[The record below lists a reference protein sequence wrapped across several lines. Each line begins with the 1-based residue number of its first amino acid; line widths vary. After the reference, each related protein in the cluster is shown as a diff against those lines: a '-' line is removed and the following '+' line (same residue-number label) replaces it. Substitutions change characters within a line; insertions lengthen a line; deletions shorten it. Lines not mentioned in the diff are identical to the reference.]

1 MIDFSPVLHIVLY
14 SHLHCGHFIDLKSY
28 FVFICYN
35 FISFNQI
42 HWKRRQ
48 LDDVI
53 LAGIKI
59 FIPAFVGIMERG
71 NQTRF
76 TRRFS
81 GYKVVIIVEME
92 IKILIKT

>member
-1 MIDFSPVLHIVLY
+1 MSVLY

-35 FISFNQI
+35 FVNFNQI
-42 HWKRRQ
+42 RW
-48 LDDVI
+48 VI

-59 FIPAFVGIMERG
+59 FIPSFAGIQIFILANFHYSRKCGKRG

-76 TRRFS
+76 FPHFS
-81 GYKVVIIVEME
+81 GYNVASIVEMG
-92 IKILIKT
+92 IKVILTKM